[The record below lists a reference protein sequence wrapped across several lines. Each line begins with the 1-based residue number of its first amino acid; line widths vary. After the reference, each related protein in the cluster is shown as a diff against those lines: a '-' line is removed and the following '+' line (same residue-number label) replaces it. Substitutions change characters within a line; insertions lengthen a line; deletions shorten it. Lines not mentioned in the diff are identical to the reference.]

1 MARDICMNKKN
12 KIEMQPIGKRIR
24 SRGVVMENNVK
35 FDLITIS
42 FP

>member
-12 KIEMQPIGKRIR
+12 KIETQPIGKRIR
-24 SRGVVMENNVK
+24 SRWVVMENNVK